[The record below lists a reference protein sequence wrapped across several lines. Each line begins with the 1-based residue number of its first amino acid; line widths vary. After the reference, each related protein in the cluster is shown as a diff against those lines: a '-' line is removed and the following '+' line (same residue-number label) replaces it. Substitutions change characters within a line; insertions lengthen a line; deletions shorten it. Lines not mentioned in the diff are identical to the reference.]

1 MPLERTRRCKVN
13 INFSNFETIA
23 VNLFHD
29 PLEIGLRDLRNLGQ
43 LIHAVKS
50 AEPLP
55 VSNNGHDALS
65 PIPTTER
72 KVAESAPLSSI
83 NPERT
88 GSGFGKIT

>member
-23 VNLFHD
+23 INLFHD

-55 VSNNGHDALS
+55 VSDNGHDALLTD
-65 PIPTTER
+65 PDYRAQGRRIG
-72 KVAESAPLSSI
+72 PLSSI

-88 GSGFGKIT
+88 GSGSGKIT

>member
-1 MPLERTRRCKVN
+1 MPLERTRRSKVN

-29 PLEIGLRDLRNLGQ
+29 PLEIGLRDLRNLGK

-55 VSNNGHDALS
+55 VSNNGHDALLTD
-65 PIPTTER
+65 PDYR
-72 KVAESAPLSSI
+72 A
-83 NPERT
+83 
-88 GSGFGKIT
+88 

>member
-29 PLEIGLRDLRNLGQ
+29 PLEIGLRDLWNLGQ

-55 VSNNGHDALS
+55 VSCLLYTSCKTTGKL
-65 PIPTTER
+65 IPKERLMKVPHATECIEAKEGR
-72 KVAESAPLSSI
+72 I
-83 NPERT
+83 H
-88 GSGFGKIT
+88 